1 MQYTTISISIMKLMN
16 RDIDHLTFLCR
27 SAQMLFKTF
36 SKNTGWIIRWMKV
49 SQNML
54 FVHAEQIGIQI
65 LRHSLFSHSNYI
77 F

>member
-36 SKNTGWIIRWMKV
+36 SKNTGWMKV